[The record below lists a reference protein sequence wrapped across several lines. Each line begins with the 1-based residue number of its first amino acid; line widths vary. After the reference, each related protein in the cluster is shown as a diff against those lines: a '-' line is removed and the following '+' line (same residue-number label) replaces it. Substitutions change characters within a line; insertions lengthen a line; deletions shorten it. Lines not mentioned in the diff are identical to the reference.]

1 MRIKIINEE
10 NGRTVDLEVSNDIR
24 IIELAF
30 KYSKYIGDNIDFMD
44 KNIRFRFKGRIL
56 KFERN
61 LSDYHIKDGDAIRAF
76 PEHLIYGGGPTRD
89 CPGPTHVCPYGCG
102 RQIPDDFKGCTELLK
117 AIPNFFD

>member
-1 MRIKIINEE
+1 MRIKIINED
-10 NGRTVDLEVSNDIR
+10 RRIVVLEVSNDIR

-30 KYSKYIGDNIDFMD
+30 KYGEYIGVMSENIKF
-44 KNIRFRFKGRIL
+44 IFKGRIL
-56 KFERN
+56 EFERK
-61 LSDYHIKDGDAIRAF
+61 LSDYNIEDGVAIRAF
-76 PEHLIYGGGPTRD
+76 REEIKLAGGPTRD